1 MTYNVILYD
10 YESVEPVRLRI
21 LRDYPC
27 ADGNAILIAAREGHH
42 DVV

>member
-27 ADGNAILIAAREGHH
+27 ADGSILIAAREGHH